1 MASCGGLLTRLNCA
15 DWQSARRLATCPT
28 RNASDIMKKF
38 ATVLEPAVSN
48 KYADLAHSLSPGFA
62 GVGLVRNVRAG
73 GGSLSTYGLSGFAP
87 DSERRYCA
95 RRGQLRADGQES
107 FHAGRLPRGHA
118 AFRKSAFSESAE
130 LGIRVVAGTR
140 VWETR
145 GDRRMADGAF
155 KCVQGAPAFR
165 EGGGAGCS

>member
-1 MASCGGLLTRLNCA
+1 MASCGGLLPRLNCA

-95 RRGQLRADGQES
+95 RRRQLRADGQE
-107 FHAGRLPRGHA
+107 
-118 AFRKSAFSESAE
+118 RKSTRLNSSH
-130 LGIRVVAGTR
+130 LGISYAVFCLKKKKNT
-140 VWETR
+140 
-145 GDRRMADGAF
+145 
-155 KCVQGAPAFR
+155 K
-165 EGGGAGCS
+165 